1 MLDRFLFRKIDNSPL
16 ILFRI
21 LFGVL
26 VSLECYGAILTG
38 WVKRTLVEPRFTF
51 TFIGFDWLQPLPG
64 YGMYLYFAVMG
75 TLGLLIA
82 RGYKYRFAMIS
93 FTILW
98 TGVYLMQKTAYNN
111 HYYLLILISFIMCF
125 LPANGNY
132 SPDAKHRPPLK
143 TYTMHA
149 VVKWIFVLQLFI
161 VYTFAAIAKLYTDW
175 LDFSFIRVLMQ
186 SKAEYYLIGEFLQLP
201 WLHKV
206 VGVSG
211 VLFDLFVVPALLWK
225 PTRKLAF
232 IFSILFHLFNSVVF
246 QIGIFPYLSLAFI
259 VFFFEPET
267 IRAIFFKKKPPVAV
281 SVVEVPAYKKSILLL
296 GGIYFMI
303 QLLLPLRHH
312 LIKDDVLWTEEG
324 HRMSWRMMLRSRL
337 GSIQFRVVNTED
349 GTSKLVNLSNYLTKG
364 QRAKIG
370 AYPDFIW
377 QFAQYLKKEYADRGT
392 PVSVYARSEV
402 RINGREWQRFIDPD
416 TDLANEPWDHFRHHD
431 WIQPSPD

>member
-161 VYTFAAIAKLYTDW
+161 VYTFAAIAKLYTYW
-175 LDFSFIRVLMQ
+175 LDFSFISVLMQ
-186 SKAEYYLIGEFLQLP
+186 S
-201 WLHKV
+201 
-206 VGVSG
+206 
-211 VLFDLFVVPALLWK
+211 
-225 PTRKLAF
+225 
-232 IFSILFHLFNSVVF
+232 
-246 QIGIFPYLSLAFI
+246 
-259 VFFFEPET
+259 
-267 IRAIFFKKKPPVAV
+267 
-281 SVVEVPAYKKSILLL
+281 
-296 GGIYFMI
+296 
-303 QLLLPLRHH
+303 
-312 LIKDDVLWTEEG
+312 
-324 HRMSWRMMLRSRL
+324 
-337 GSIQFRVVNTED
+337 
-349 GTSKLVNLSNYLTKG
+349 
-364 QRAKIG
+364 
-370 AYPDFIW
+370 
-377 QFAQYLKKEYADRGT
+377 
-392 PVSVYARSEV
+392 
-402 RINGREWQRFIDPD
+402 
-416 TDLANEPWDHFRHHD
+416 
-431 WIQPSPD
+431 